1 MNKDA
6 FRKMIGET
14 SPEDVIHII
23 KSSQKTLDMFEGR
36 PNYQIL
42 LSVSLA
48 LAASFAESNM
58 PEEAMKM
65 ALDMVRSGTIAAA
78 KQEIKQKTFN

>member
-6 FRKMIGET
+6 FKKMIGEPN
-14 SPEDVIHII
+14 PEEVIYII
-23 KSSQKTLDMFEGR
+23 ECSQLILDMFQEK
-36 PNYQIL
+36 PNYQML

-48 LAASFAESNM
+48 LAASFAEINM